1 MICKSCSAQIPDNAA
16 VCPYCQTNYAPQ
28 APQAPQGQ
36 CGFSNAAPS
45 NFLPLAIFTT
55 VCCCVP
61 LGIVSIIKANKANE
75 LASKGDFA
83 GAAAAASEAKMWAI
97 IGIIGGFIVGII
109 SFVINFA
116 AGIAS
121 EL

>member
-1 MICKSCSAQIPDNAA
+1 MVCKSCGAQIPDNAA

-36 CGFSNAAPS
+36 CGFSNAAPA

-55 VCCCVP
+55 VCCCIP
-61 LGIVSIIKANKANE
+61 LGIVSIIKANNANE

-83 GAAAAASEAKMWAI
+83 GAATAAGEAKMWAI
-97 IGIIGGFIVGII
+97 VGIIVGII
-109 SFVINFA
+109 GDIIYSVIYFA
-116 AGIAS
+116 AAIAS